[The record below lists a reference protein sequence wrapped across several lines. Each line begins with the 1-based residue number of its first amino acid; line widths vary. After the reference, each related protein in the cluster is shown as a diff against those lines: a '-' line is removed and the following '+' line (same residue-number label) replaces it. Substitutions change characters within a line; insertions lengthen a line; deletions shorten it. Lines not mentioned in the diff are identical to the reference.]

1 MKKTGSIGV
10 TTENIF
16 PIIKKFLYS
25 DHEIFLRELVSNAVD
40 ATTKLQTLSRIGD
53 ADTSIDD
60 TTISITL
67 DESSKTLTI
76 SDRGIGMTRD
86 EVEKYI
92 NQIAFS
98 GAEEFMSKYKDQNI
112 IGHFGLGF
120 YSAFMVA
127 DKVEI
132 FTKSYKN
139 DSKAVHWSCD
149 GNPEYSLTECEKTS
163 NGTDIVLHISDD
175 NAEYA
180 VKSKIEELLK
190 KYCSFLPVAI
200 AFGNKQEWKDGKW
213 VETDQ
218 PNIINDTTPLWIQK
232 PADITPE
239 QYDEFYHK
247 LYPTADD
254 PLFHIHLNVDYPF
267 TLTGILYFPKLKNN
281 FEVQKNK
288 IQLYCNQVF
297 VTDSVEG
304 IVPEFL
310 TLLHGVI
317 DSPDIPLN
325 VSRSY
330 LQSDSNVKKISAHI
344 TKKVADRLS
353 EIFRNS
359 REEYEAKWDDL
370 KIFIQYGVISEE
382 KFGDRAGE
390 FTLLKNSDNKYFTLD
405 EYTELIKATQTD
417 KNNKIVHLYSNDPIG
432 QHSFIDSARSK
443 GYDVLVMD
451 SPLESHFISFL
462 EHKHSDWS
470 FVRVD
475 SNVVDKLIEKD
486 ETFAMALTTSQQGI
500 LSGAIDAV
508 LPNSKDTNFHV
519 EFGAMSS
526 DASPMIV
533 TQNEFMRR
541 MKDMS
546 RVGGGGAMNFY
557 GEMPDS
563 YTVVVNG
570 NHPVVAEVVGQ
581 VEKAAAGLG
590 DIEAK
595 LEQVEKQLAEIPAD
609 DKDKREPMQAEIDM
623 ISGERRDILA
633 RAGLDNEI
641 IPQLLDL
648 ALLSAGLLKGE
659 KLTAFVRRS
668 VNMIK

>member
-609 DKDKREPMQAEIDM
+609 DKDKREPVQAEIDK